1 VTAQVPVTMGWWLT
15 VELVN
20 AGNYE
25 ELTQLTVYDLLWQ
38 ALGPTD
44 VSTLA
49 KLNLSQVTV
58 R

>member
-1 VTAQVPVTMGWWLT
+1 MGWWLT
-15 VELVN
+15 VERVN